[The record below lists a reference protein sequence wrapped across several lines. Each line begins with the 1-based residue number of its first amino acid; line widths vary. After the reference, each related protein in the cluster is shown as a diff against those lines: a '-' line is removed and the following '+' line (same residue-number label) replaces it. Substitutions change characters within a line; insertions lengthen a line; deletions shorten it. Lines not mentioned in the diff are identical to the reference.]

1 MNKIFTFLLSM
12 LVCAFTFAQKPTAAI
27 DKATTA
33 PQIDGVIDELWASV
47 PKNNIDKAY
56 LTDVP
61 TLGDLG
67 STYWKALWDD
77 NGIYIL
83 INVNDDVFAPGYK
96 YAAAD
101 NWRYDMIEVYFDAN
115 FTKNDNKGVNDGAG
129 HYQVAFNFAA
139 NNINGELGTDGSG
152 VKYAFKA
159 GEGPYVAEYFVP
171 FSKLKDSDGNIVDKS
186 GEIGFDMYV
195 IDSDSDQPERKR
207 ATWANTGAIAESYDV
222 MDDCGIITLNGA
234 EANVQVESITVSGPT
249 EITEDNDTIR
259 LVASVLPENA
269 TAKTVNWSVVNG
281 TGKAHI
287 NATGLLTAVSD
298 GTVTV
303 VATAADGSFVTG
315 SLDVNISGQVT
326 NKAELSVLLGGTFDT
341 DGPIAAPWSKGGGVG
356 SGSIIDGAV
365 YAEVGTGGNQ
375 SAFQLTQNGF
385 VVEPDIPYVL
395 IFDAWTDEDVASRVV
410 VCDFEDPSNSW
421 ERYGDSPD
429 GLSGKSEW
437 NDAVT
442 NEQKTYTHTVTFTRI
457 KPTTAH
463 NFIFQLGNEE
473 SNVYIDNVFLFTEED
488 YNKIL
493 SGVKNVAQNAIKLY
507 PNPVVGELNI
517 SQAGVNAKICIYNAL
532 GQKVME
538 QLSGGIN
545 AKVNVSSLTKGVY
558 FVKVNDGESLRFIK

>member
-33 PQIDGVIDELWASV
+33 PQIDGVIDELWANV
-47 PKNNIDKAY
+47 PKNNIDKAFQA
-56 LTDVP
+56 DVP

-207 ATWANTGAIAESYDV
+207 ATWSNTGGISESYDV

-234 EANVQVESITVSGPT
+234 DANVQVESITVSGPT

-517 SQAGVNAKICIYNAL
+517 SQACVNAKICIYNAL